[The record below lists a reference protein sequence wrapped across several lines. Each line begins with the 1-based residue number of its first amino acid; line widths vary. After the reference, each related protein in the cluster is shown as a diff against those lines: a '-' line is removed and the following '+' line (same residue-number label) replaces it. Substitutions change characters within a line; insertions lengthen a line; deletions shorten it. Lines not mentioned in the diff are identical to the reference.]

1 MKTLAEIVGENIRA
15 KRTEMGLHQ
24 DHLAEMI
31 DAGGQ
36 SVISSWEQAIRCPTA
51 VYLYNLADVF
61 GCSVDEL
68 LGREHGCLET
78 D

>member
-15 KRTEMGLHQ
+15 RRTEMGLHQ
-24 DHLAEMI
+24 KQLAQMI
-31 DAGGQ
+31 DAGNQ
-36 SVISSWEQAIRCPTA
+36 SVISSWERAIRCPTA
-51 VYLYNLADVF
+51 VFLYALADVF
-61 GCSVDEL
+61 RCSVDEL